1 MKDLIHVQGLQEL
14 DRKLG
19 QLPVRIRKNVLRRA
33 LRAGGKVIGMAVRA
47 KVPKVWSKNAP
58 TRLLKARNIVWRVS
72 RIRGDTAQVKVTW
85 RTGRPRDKSVDV
97 PFYAAWVE
105 FGTSRLPAR
114 PFLRPAFL
122 ESKMQALE
130 AFRKAL
136 ADGIDKEVAKLR

>member
-97 PFYAAWVE
+97 PFYAAWIE

>member
-1 MKDLIHVQGLQEL
+1 VKDLIHVQGLQEL

-19 QLPVRIRKNVLRRA
+19 QLPLRIRKNVLRRA
-33 LRAGGKVIGMAVRA
+33 LRAGGKVIGQTARKMAPRIWA
-47 KVPKVWSKNAP
+47 ENAP

-114 PFLRPAFL
+114 PFLRPAFMA
-122 ESKMQALE
+122 SKMQALD